1 MKKHLLVLA
10 CACVLFAATPAAAF
24 PSHRAQDTT
33 TVHKS
38 KWSWFHKNKQPNDK
52 KPAKGEKG
60 ESLHKFPKSVGWWRH
75 QPGPAGAG
83 AK

>member
-1 MKKHLLVLA
+1 M
-10 CACVLFAATPAAAF
+10 FAATPAAAF
-24 PSHRAQDTT
+24 PSHKSQDTPT

-38 KWSWFHKNKQPNDK
+38 RWSWFHKNKQPK
-52 KPAKGEKG
+52 ESKAKGEKG
-60 ESLHKFPKSVGWWRH
+60 ESLHKFPKSIGWWRH